1 MAEFMHGIPGLARQL
16 RELDSCK
23 LTRVVVREHKP
34 ARQSVRRCGPR
45 TSSLSYELVATVGT
59 SVKRRMKSKTSTMIL
74 SRS

>member
-1 MAEFMHGIPGLARQL
+1 M
-16 RELDSCK
+16 RELDSYK
-23 LTRVVVREHKP
+23 LTRVVVREHEP
-34 ARQSVRRCGPR
+34 ARQSVRGCGPR